1 MKVSEKRGA
10 LKQGWGGGGG
20 GGNDFVTPLDKLP
33 EYSSPL

>member
-10 LKQGWGGGGG
+10 LKQGWG

>member
-10 LKQGWGGGGG
+10 LKQGGGGG

>member
-10 LKQGWGGGGG
+10 LKQGGGGRG
-20 GGNDFVTPLDKLP
+20 GGNDFVSPPDKLP

>member
-10 LKQGWGGGGG
+10 VKQGGGGV
-20 GGNDFVTPLDKLP
+20 NDFVTPLDKLP

>member
-10 LKQGWGGGGG
+10 LKQGGGEGGV
-20 GGNDFVTPLDKLP
+20 NDFVTPLDKLP

>member
-10 LKQGWGGGGG
+10 LKQGGEGG

>member
-10 LKQGWGGGGG
+10 LKQGGGG

-33 EYSSPL
+33 EYFSPL

>member
-10 LKQGWGGGGG
+10 LKQGGGGGG
-20 GGNDFVTPLDKLP
+20 GGNDFVTPLDKIP

>member
-10 LKQGWGGGGG
+10 LKQGWGGGG

>member
-10 LKQGWGGGGG
+10 LKQGG

>member
-10 LKQGWGGGGG
+10 LKQGGGGG
-20 GGNDFVTPLDKLP
+20 GGNDFFTPLDKLP